1 MAESHFLK
9 EVPLI
14 GSSTEDCPGVVSERL
29 SALRTSDNQAD
40 VKKVSYW
47 QLILLQSKANGCFY
61 GGKDLPHNMW
71 AWPRHTWLQ
80 NRLSR
85 SLEDLEIPAQ

>member
-9 EVPLI
+9 EGPLI
-14 GSSTEDCPGVVSERL
+14 GSSTEDCLGVVSERL
-29 SALRTSDNQAD
+29 SALRTSDDQAD

-61 GGKDLPHNMW
+61 GSKDLPHNIW
-71 AWPRHTWLQ
+71 AWPKRTWFQ
-80 NRLSR
+80 KRLTHY
-85 SLEDLEIPAQ
+85 LKEGQVAAY